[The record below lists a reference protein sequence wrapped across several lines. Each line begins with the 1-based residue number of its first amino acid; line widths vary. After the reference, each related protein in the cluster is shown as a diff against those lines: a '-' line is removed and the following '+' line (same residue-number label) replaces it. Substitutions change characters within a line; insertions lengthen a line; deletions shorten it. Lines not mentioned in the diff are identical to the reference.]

1 MFGCKSLSFPLMV
14 SVLFTLSCG
23 SGEVLFSETHPSW
36 SSDSQ
41 NISFSSRG
49 DIYVSGIDLL
59 DPVNITNS
67 EDLDSEPVW
76 APDGSLIV
84 YQTKGQYGPEVN
96 LISQNGLAKT
106 NLSSIPAEYYGLVWS
121 PDSDMLAFS
130 SDRVGWKSELSQ
142 GALGAT
148 EIYVSFIDG
157 KVDIQ
162 LTFDNAIATNP
173 TWSPDGSRVAF
184 QSNRD
189 GDFEIY
195 QISIDGTGLEQLT
208 DNTWPDLYP
217 SWSPDGSQ
225 IAFVSSRPKTEFQA
239 DVTTGLDLYLMQE
252 DGTSQFALTNVPYI
266 SFTNPSWSLDSKF
279 LVFDGRYS
287 TGIFDQRGIGM
298 KGINEIYVMGM
309 YDQYEYWRVT
319 ENKTNNPDLHGG
331 PVWAPDS
338 KTIAFHSSRSGVT
351 QINTA
356 RIISEQYEIC
366 KIYEQEKC
374 R

>member
-1 MFGCKSLSFPLMV
+1 MFGWKSLSFSLMI
-14 SVLFTLSCG
+14 SGLFTLSCG
-23 SGEVLFSETHPSW
+23 SGDVLFSESHPSW
-36 SSDSQ
+36 SSDGQ

-49 DIYVSGIDLL
+49 DIYVSGIDMF
-59 DPVNITNS
+59 DSINITNS
-67 EDLDSEPVW
+67 EDSDFEPVW
-76 APDGSLIV
+76 APNGSLIA
-84 YQTKGQYGPEVN
+84 YQTNGQYGPEIN
-96 LISQNGLAKT
+96 LISQDGLTKT

-121 PDSDMLAFS
+121 PSSDMLAFS
-130 SDRVGWKSELSQ
+130 SDRAGWKSEFAQ
-142 GALGAT
+142 GALGAM

-184 QSNRD
+184 QSNKD

-195 QISIDGTGLEQLT
+195 QISIDGTGLKQLT
-208 DNTWPDLYP
+208 DNTWPDLSP

-225 IAFVSSRPKTEFQA
+225 IAFVSSRPKTDFQS

-252 DGTSQFALTNVPYI
+252 DGTRQFAITNVPYI
-266 SFTNPSWSLDSKF
+266 NFTNPSWSPDSKF

-287 TGIFDQRGIGM
+287 TGVFDQHGIGM

-338 KTIAFHSSRSGVT
+338 KTIAFHSSKSGIT

-356 RIISEQYEIC
+356 QIIGEQYEIC
-366 KIYEQEKC
+366 KIYEEETC